1 MPTAEQEKK
10 STLKIYTA
18 MGVMMALSLI
28 PHIMAAIAVAF
39 LFTGILIA
47 AGSIRKKSTPGGL
60 AESHMTYTIRT
71 IWVSSFIGMISTALA
86 SVYVLKYYDPSII
99 HQCAEEIMNG
109 AQDVDSCIAEF
120 VAANY
125 NTFMVGAIM
134 AGAPVGIYFI
144 YRFFRGLAP
153 ALQGQP
159 VKKPKAWF

>member
-1 MPTAEQEKK
+1 MTDTGQERK
-10 STLKIYTA
+10 SVLKIYTA
-18 MGVMMALSLI
+18 MGGMMALSLI
-28 PHIMAAIAVAF
+28 PHVAAAIAVAF

-47 AGSIRKKSTPGGL
+47 ARSIRKKSTPGGM

-71 IWVSSFIGMISTALA
+71 IWISSFIGMISTALA

-109 AQDVDSCIAEF
+109 AQNVDACIAEF
-120 VAANY
+120 IAVNY
-125 NTFMVGAIM
+125 NTFMIGAIM
-134 AGAPVGIYFI
+134 AGVPVGVYFI

-159 VKKPKAWF
+159 IRNPKIWL